1 MGGGTWEGGG
11 CAVGSVAG
19 WVGSSKLANTL
30 S

>member
-1 MGGGTWEGGG
+1 MGGGTWVGGG
-11 CAVGSVAG
+11 CAAGSVAD